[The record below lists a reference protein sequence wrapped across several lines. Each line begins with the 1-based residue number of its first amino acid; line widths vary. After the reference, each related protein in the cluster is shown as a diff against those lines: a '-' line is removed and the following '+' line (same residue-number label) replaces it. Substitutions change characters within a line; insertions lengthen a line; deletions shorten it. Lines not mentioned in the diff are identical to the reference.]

1 MRNPITHASKRAGR
15 RLRSLEQDRATDE
28 RYERVK
34 RADER
39 ARQRRE
45 NLIAPDNLRDP
56 QRRAI
61 SK

>member
-15 RLRSLEQDRATDE
+15 RLRSLEQGRATDE
-28 RYERVK
+28 RYEKVK

-45 NLIAPDNLRDP
+45 KEQNDGLKL
-56 QRRAI
+56 
-61 SK
+61 